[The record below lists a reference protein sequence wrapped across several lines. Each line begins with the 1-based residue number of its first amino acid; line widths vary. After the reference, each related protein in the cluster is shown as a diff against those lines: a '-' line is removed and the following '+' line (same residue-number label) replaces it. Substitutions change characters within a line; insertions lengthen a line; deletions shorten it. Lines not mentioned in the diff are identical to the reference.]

1 MLCGT
6 RLTLKALSQ
15 SLSLFDVS
23 KIDFL
28 VLDSKPVR
36 SFVGRNVRCGVEE
49 RYIERQ
55 EGNVGEVYTSRE
67 LSQMEGG

>member
-6 RLTLKALSQ
+6 RLTPKAPSQ

-23 KIDFL
+23 KIDFF

-36 SFVGRNVRCGVEE
+36 SFVGRNVRCGVEG

-55 EGNVGEVYTSRE
+55 EGNVGELYTSRE
-67 LSQMEGG
+67 LSKMDGG